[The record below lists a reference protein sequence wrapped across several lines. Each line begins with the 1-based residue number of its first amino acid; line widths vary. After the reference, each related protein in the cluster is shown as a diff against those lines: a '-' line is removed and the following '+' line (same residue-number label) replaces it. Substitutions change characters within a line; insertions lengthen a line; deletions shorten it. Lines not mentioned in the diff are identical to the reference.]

1 MRPSAKKQLLV
12 ILMVQCSWFL
22 TRIESGRVGHAAM
35 TEEEKQSAF
44 EQLLGKTSRLRM
56 AAGGSSQQTLFEA
69 TTLQPPTIAA
79 ATMSTAMPIM
89 LSDEEAKRHDRRHA
103 VHQPKKHNKK
113 DHSKRQHHA
122 GYYTFSSIWP
132 KGKIS
137 IFIDFSGFLG
147 TTVNNKTET
156 KKKNIKKGKKSF
168 THIT

>member
-122 GYYTFSSIWP
+122 G
-132 KGKIS
+132 
-137 IFIDFSGFLG
+137 D
-147 TTVNNKTET
+147 T
-156 KKKNIKKGKKSF
+156 KYSAD
-168 THIT
+168 